1 MKVAIY
7 GKYYL
12 NSTEPI
18 INDIFMFFNNN
29 GVEMIIEAAF
39 LKILHEK
46 KIIQKEYKTFTS
58 HKELDSSFDM
68 LISIGGDGSILR
80 AADLVRNSGVPIL
93 GINAGRLGFLATVQK
108 ENIAEF
114 MQFIINKKYTISK
127 RTLLSLSCTPS
138 NTAVEEINF
147 AMNEI
152 SVSRKDTTSM
162 ITIETY
168 LNKEFLNSYWADGL
182 IIATPTGST
191 GYSMSCGG
199 PILTPDV
206 KGLVITPIAP
216 HNLNARPLVIPDET
230 EIRLKVSG
238 REKNYLVSL
247 DSRITSVKNET
258 ILIIKK
264 TPFQINM
271 VEINRGDNYYICIQF
286 LFKNVQTFPSFI
298 FSTYYGNERTNSRVW
313 HISWRK

>member
-18 INDIFMFFNNN
+18 INDIFVFFSNNN
-29 GVEMIIEAAF
+29 VEMIIESTF
-39 LKILHEK
+39 LGILHEK
-46 KIIQKEYKTFTS
+46 KIIQNQYKTFSS

-68 LISIGGDGSILR
+68 LISIGGDGTILR
-80 AADLVRNSGVPIL
+80 AAALVGNSGVPIL

-108 ENIAEF
+108 ENISEF
-114 MQFIINKKYTISK
+114 MQFIIDKKYTLSK
-127 RTLLSLSCTPS
+127 RTLLSLSTTPTNES
-138 NTAVEEINF
+138 IAEINF

-168 LNKEFLNSYWADGL
+168 LNNEFLNSYWADGL
-182 IIATPTGST
+182 IISTPTGST

-206 KGLVITPIAP
+206 RSFVITPIAP

-238 REKNYLVSL
+238 REENYLVSL
-247 DSRITSVKNET
+247 DSRTTSVKNET

-264 TPFQINM
+264 NSFEINM
-271 VEINRGDNYYICIQF
+271 VEIPQETF
-286 LFKNVQTFPSFI
+286 LKTL
-298 FSTYYGNERTNSRVW
+298 RTKLFWGEDRRN
-313 HISWRK
+313 

>member
-18 INDIFMFFNNN
+18 INDIFVFFNNN
-29 GVEMIIEAAF
+29 GVEMIIESAF

-68 LISIGGDGSILR
+68 LISIGGDGTILR
-80 AADLVRNSGVPIL
+80 AAALVGNSGVPIL

-108 ENIAEF
+108 ENIADF
-114 MQFIINKKYTISK
+114 MQFIIDKKYTISK
-127 RTLLSLSCTPS
+127 RTLLSLSCTPF
-138 NTAVEEINF
+138 NEAVEEINF

-168 LNKEFLNSYWADGL
+168 LNNEFLNSYWADGL

-206 KGLVITPIAP
+206 KGFVITPIAP
-216 HNLNARPLVIPDET
+216 HNLNARPLVVPDET

-238 REKNYLVSL
+238 REEHYLVSL

-258 ILIIKK
+258 ILVIKK

-271 VEINRGDNYYICIQF
+271 VEIPEETF
-286 LFKNVQTFPSFI
+286 LKTL
-298 FSTYYGNERTNSRVW
+298 RTKLFWGEDRRN
-313 HISWRK
+313 